1 MVRNTL
7 TANGRSSFEDLE
19 NLFSPTQIQLSF
31 KPKTFSLFF
40 CHFTNLYQI
49 LKILE
54 KKMIVIGSLLR
65 KLQVVKDLVR
75 AVSRKQCFRTPFDSQ
90 HVKESQAIVKLA

>member
-40 CHFTNLYQI
+40 LPFHESISNFKNFG
-49 LKILE
+49 
-54 KKMIVIGSLLR
+54 KKDDRDRFFITEITG
-65 KLQVVKDLVR
+65 
-75 AVSRKQCFRTPFDSQ
+75 CEGFG
-90 HVKESQAIVKLA
+90 